1 MQNEELQSLPKY
13 DFEFA
18 GGKFNSYFFQTELEI
33 VYEVTFKPSG
43 YIFEE
48 NITFS
53 SQTFEFS
60 VMPIENPKNLN
71 PPLDKRIPNT
81 LASIFF
87 NFFQQN
93 ERIVV
98 YVCDTSDMRASA
110 RYRKFNQWF
119 DWYKGTSFMKID
131 MQMGKDTNNEI
142 YFTSLI
148 IRLENPNADEIV
160 AAFRKLIISNQK

>member
-1 MQNEELQSLPKY
+1 MQNEEHLLLPKY
-13 DFEFA
+13 DVEFA
-18 GGKFNSYFFQTELEI
+18 GGKFNSYFFQTESEI
-33 VYEVTFKPSG
+33 VYEVTFKPSS

-48 NITFS
+48 NASFND
-53 SQTFEFS
+53 QTFEFS
-60 VMPIENPKNLN
+60 VMPIENPRNVN

-87 NFFQQN
+87 DFFQQH

-110 RYRKFNQWF
+110 RFRKFNQWF
-119 DWYKGTSFMKID
+119 DWYKGTAFMKVD
-131 MQMGKDTNNEI
+131 MQMGRDSSGEI

-148 IRLENPNADEIV
+148 MRLENPCADEIV